1 MVTQDVNDYLS
12 ITLFLCMSV
21 FDQPKATDEAR
32 TEINQNRTGI
42 SRYIPVIKSG
52 WNERCPFKALQF
64 KMDK

>member
-1 MVTQDVNDYLS
+1 MNPG
-12 ITLFLCMSV
+12 I
-21 FDQPKATDEAR
+21 DQTKATDAAR

-42 SRYIPVIKSG
+42 SRYFPVIKAG